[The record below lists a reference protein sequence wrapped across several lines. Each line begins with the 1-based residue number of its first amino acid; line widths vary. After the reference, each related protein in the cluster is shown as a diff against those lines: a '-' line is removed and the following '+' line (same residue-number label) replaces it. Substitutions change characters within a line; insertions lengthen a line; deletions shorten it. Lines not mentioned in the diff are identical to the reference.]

1 MTQKGHTNQK
11 TKDSSSPSP
20 EQLSKTLFKDD
31 LREIDIGLI
40 DTYSKIENEGTI
52 SF

>member
-11 TKDSSSPSP
+11 TKDSSSRSP

-31 LREIDIGLI
+31 FGEIDIGLI
-40 DTYSKIENEGTI
+40 DIYRK
-52 SF
+52 